1 MSFAILAPGCA
12 AGSAARRPLGGARTV
27 ESREEAPP
35 APRAPFEDATG
46 ASEAGWVG
54 RELQVFPVRWG
65 RAEDLA
71 AVLEPVVQSLY
82 GPEARVVPHVASNK
96 IFVYIPSRRGENAP
110 VRGRVRGTAR

>member
-1 MSFAILAPGCA
+1 
-12 AGSAARRPLGGARTV
+12 V
-27 ESREEAPP
+27 EPEEAPP
-35 APRAPFEDATG
+35 ERRAPLGA
-46 ASEAGWVG
+46 ASEEAGGAAVAGWVG

-82 GPEARVVPHVASNK
+82 GPEARVVPHVGSNK
-96 IFVYIPSRRGENAP
+96 IFVYIPSRRAENAP